1 MKRFGDYI
9 QEAWE
14 ANKHPRSL
22 KGSSEK
28 DLKGK
33 HTGGRFSKKQQPVKL
48 TGNFSKKEPDTNKN
62 VNTNSGNVNN
72 TGNVNDKYKHKYPK
86 NLLVAGKP
94 INEWGPDEQKDID
107 ISLGYC
113 SRHPNMSKEKLRVI
127 RLATRAYNCIA
138 AAFGVEEQWWWP
150 EGPGW
155 PIAEDHGT
163 SVKSFD
169 ALVKH
174 FGGERCDGPDMEE
187 GYVKLDLY
195 IDEYGEP
202 THMAR
207 QTIRG
212 TWISKMGGN
221 MEVEHDLN
229 ELDGEGYGKPRI
241 FYRFPIDTYAKMV
254 KHNKQKYQRK
264 VGFWE

>member
-1 MKRFGDYI
+1 LKRFGDYI
-9 QEAWE
+9 QEAWD
-14 ANKHPRSL
+14 ANKHPRNL
-22 KGSSEK
+22 KGSSQK

-33 HTGGRFSKKQQPVKL
+33 HTGGRFSKKPVVA
-48 TGNFSKKEPDTNKN
+48 TNN
-62 VNTNSGNVNN
+62 NTNTNS
-72 TGNVNDKYKHKYPK
+72 NVNDKYKDKYPS
-86 NLLVAGKP
+86 NLLVTGKP
-94 INEWGPDEQKDID
+94 IDEWEPDEQQDIKQ
-107 ISLGYC
+107 SLSYC

-150 EGPGW
+150 GGPGW
-155 PIAEDHGT
+155 PIAVNHGET
-163 SVKSFD
+163 VKSFD

-174 FGGERCDGPDMEE
+174 FGGERCNGPEIEE

-195 IDEYGEP
+195 IDQYGEP

-229 ELDGEGYGKPRI
+229 ELDGEGYGEPRI

-254 KHNKQKYQRK
+254 KNNRLKYKKK
-264 VGFWE
+264 VGLW